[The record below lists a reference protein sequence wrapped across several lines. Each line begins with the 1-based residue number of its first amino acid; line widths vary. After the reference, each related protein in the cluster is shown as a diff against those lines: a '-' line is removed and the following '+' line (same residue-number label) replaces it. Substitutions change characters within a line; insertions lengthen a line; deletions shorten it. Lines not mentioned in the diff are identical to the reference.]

1 MDFDLPRFPFT
12 PLAEATRRGYTEIAS
27 ALIQHGADVNA
38 VTEYDKWT
46 PVMNSISREDV
57 PTTRLLLR
65 HNAKVDWWI
74 LSFTRRPE
82 MIRLLL
88 SHGWNV
94 QNLNHDVC
102 PSFVTQLVWSGV
114 NRLRSGT
121 RLSKSFISKFMS
133 EIEIE
138 LLREIAFATA
148 VRVPGCHGYVTFY
161 RIRDFITFHGMFL
174 ADDYTINNEKS
185 GCVWHKGSAAECGI
199 DTSYL
204 E

>member
-1 MDFDLPRFPFT
+1 MDTGDEFHI
-12 PLAEATRRGYTEIAS
+12 ERG
-27 ALIQHGADVNA
+27 GRAD
-38 VTEYDKWT
+38 Y
-46 PVMNSISREDV
+46 R
-57 PTTRLLLR
+57 RLLLR

-102 PSFVTQLVWSGV
+102 SSFVTQLVWSGV

-133 EIEIE
+133 EIEIS

-148 VRVPGCHGYVTFY
+148 VRIPGCHGYVTFY

-199 DTSYL
+199 DHILIDEACAAFRRVSVPFYTRGAVIG
-204 E
+204 